1 MRMNVHQMHKQYTS
15 DLLTAREAAQIL
27 PSTSA
32 ATVSRWARDR
42 KIASV
47 RLPNGRVFF
56 EREVIENLPVYR
68 EPAYAAGSLPE
79 DRVLPCF
86 SASGG
91 GSGVRSE
98 EASVYVNSSGVA

>member
-42 KIASV
+42 LIPYV
-47 RLPNGRVFF
+47 ELPNGRRFF
-56 EREVIENLPVYR
+56 ERADIEKLMTRVPVR
-68 EPAYAAGSLPE
+68 NET
-79 DRVLPCF
+79 VL
-86 SASGG
+86 SGG
-91 GSGVRSE
+91 GFDDAE
-98 EASVYVNSSGVA
+98 